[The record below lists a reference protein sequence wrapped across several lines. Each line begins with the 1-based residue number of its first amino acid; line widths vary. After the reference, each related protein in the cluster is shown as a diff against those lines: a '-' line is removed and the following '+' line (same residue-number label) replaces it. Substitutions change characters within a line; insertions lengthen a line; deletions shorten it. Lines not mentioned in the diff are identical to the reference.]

1 MVKRI
6 RKKRAL
12 FGAAPGNAFVAVER
26 NPAVVTAACLVAL
39 SVISIG
45 VLLYVARAYML
56 PIATAFVFAVI
67 LAPLCGRLEWMKIPT
82 SIAALLALII
92 ASGVAYAGFSFI
104 AAPAAHWIDDAPKT
118 LKKAEAQIRKF
129 QEPLKRVSSISHEVD
144 GLSLTPETPK
154 NRTVVVKGP
163 ELTESLL
170 ASAQVIAIQGAF
182 VLVLTYFFLT
192 TREDFRL
199 KLIAFQPK
207 LSHRV
212 RAARAFRDVEK
223 RVSEYITTFSL
234 INIGVGVA
242 VGLACWQ
249 LKLPE
254 PAMWGGIAAIL
265 NFVPYL
271 GPAVTVGLMALAG
284 LATYDTLLQASFP
297 ILAYF
302 IVNMIESNIVT
313 PLVMSRRMTL
323 NPLAIMLAVS
333 FWTWIWGP
341 VGGIV
346 SLPLLIMLKV
356 VCDHTPAM
364 RPVGALIGGAI
375 TRNHER
381 GIRGLFGRRTAPTEP
396 EVEETPVLQEAVP
409 IKPAPAT
416 PGNMPAAPVFA
427 D

>member
-6 RKKRAL
+6 RRRL
-12 FGAAPGNAFVAVER
+12 GQAAPVSGNAFIAVER
-26 NPAVVTAACLVAL
+26 NPQIVTAACLTVL
-39 SVISIG
+39 SVVAIG

-56 PIATAFVFAVI
+56 PIAAAFVFAVV

-82 SIAALLALII
+82 PLAALLALII

-104 AAPAAHWIDDAPKT
+104 AAPAAHWLDDAPKT
-118 LKKAEAQIRKF
+118 LKKAEAQIHKF
-129 QEPLKRVSSISHEVD
+129 QEPLKTVSNISHEVD
-144 GLSLTPETPK
+144 GLSLAPTTPK
-154 NRTVVVKGP
+154 ARTVVVQGP
-163 ELTESLL
+163 ELTESLI

-182 VLVLTYFFLT
+182 VLVLTYFFLA

-207 LSHRV
+207 LQHRV

-223 RVSEYITTFSL
+223 RVSEYIATFSL

-271 GPAVTVGLMALAG
+271 GPAVTVGLMGLAG

-302 IVNMIESNIVT
+302 AVNTIESNLVT

-356 VCDHTPAM
+356 VCDHTPVM

-375 TRNHER
+375 ERSHER
-381 GIRGLFGRRTAPTEP
+381 GIRGLFGHRKPATDDDEET
-396 EVEETPVLQEAVP
+396 ETPVIPEAVP
-409 IKPAPAT
+409 IKPAPEDQE
-416 PGNMPAAPVFA
+416 NAAA
-427 D
+427 A